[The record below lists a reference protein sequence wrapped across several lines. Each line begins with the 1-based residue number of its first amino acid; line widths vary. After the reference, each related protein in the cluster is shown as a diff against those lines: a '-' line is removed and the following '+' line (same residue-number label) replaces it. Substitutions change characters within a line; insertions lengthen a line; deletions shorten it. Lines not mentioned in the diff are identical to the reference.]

1 MSIRKLH
8 DSLTNLE
15 AAICKLEDA
24 LKIPKD
30 RELVVEG
37 TIQRFEYSI
46 ELMWKT
52 LKRALNYEGVHPR
65 SPRETL
71 REAFQIGWL
80 DDNDVWMDMLDRRNT
95 TSHVYLH
102 EELIEDYYE
111 DIREVTPTLRLTLNF
126 LLERY
131 PRNAEPNVSVDA

>member
-15 AAICKLEDA
+15 SAVRKLEDA

-37 TIQRFEYSI
+37 TIQRFEVTI

-52 LKRALNYEGVHPR
+52 LKRALAYEGIR
-65 SPRETL
+65 TKSPRETL

-80 DDNDVWMDMLDRRNT
+80 DDNDVWMNILDQRNT
-95 TSHVYLH
+95 TSHVYLD
-102 EELIEDYYE
+102 EELVEDNYE
-111 DIREVTPTLRLTLNF
+111 DIKKVGPILKATLDF

-131 PRNAEPNVSVDA
+131 PRDAEQEN

>member
-8 DSLTNLE
+8 DSLANLE
-15 AAICKLEDA
+15 SAVGKLEDA

-37 TIQRFEYSI
+37 TIQRFEYTI

-52 LKRALNYEGVHPR
+52 LKRALDYEGVHPK

-80 DDNDVWMDMLDRRNT
+80 DDNDVWMDMLDQRNT

-102 EELIEDYYE
+102 EELAEDSYE
-111 DIREVTPTLRLTLNF
+111 DIKKVAPILRTTLDF
-126 LLERY
+126 LLKRY
-131 PRNAEPNVSVDA
+131 PRDAEPEN

>member
-1 MSIRKLH
+1 MSIRNLH

-15 AAICKLEDA
+15 AAIGKLEDA
-24 LKIPKD
+24 LEIPKD

-37 TIQRFEYSI
+37 TIQRFEYTI

-52 LKRALNYEGVHPR
+52 LKRALDYEGIHPK

-80 DDNDVWMDMLDRRNT
+80 DDNDVWMDMLDQRNT

-102 EELIEDYYE
+102 EELAEDYYE
-111 DIREVTPTLRLTLNF
+111 DIKEVTPTLRATLDF

-131 PRNAEPNVSVDA
+131 PRDAEPNVSSDA

>member
-15 AAICKLEDA
+15 SAVGKLEDA

-37 TIQRFEYSI
+37 TIQRFEYTI
-46 ELMWKT
+46 ELTWKT
-52 LKRALNYEGVHPR
+52 LKRALDYEGIHPK

-71 REAFQIGWL
+71 REAFKIGWL
-80 DDNDVWMDMLDRRNT
+80 DDNDAWMAMLDQRNT

-102 EELIEDYYE
+102 EELAEDNYE
-111 DIREVTPTLRLTLNF
+111 DIKKVTPILRATLDLM
-126 LLERY
+126 LERY
-131 PRNAEPNVSVDA
+131 PRNAKPRS